1 MQIAEWNVENLW
13 MHTQVSISEFKIP
26 SNLSQLSDKESFV
39 CMERGKSY
47 TRLARHL
54 IGDREFSAGAPN
66 EEYIGVNN
74 AYRQKSL

>member
-47 TRLARHL
+47 TRLAT
-54 IGDREFSAGAPN
+54 APDWRTTEN
-66 EEYIGVNN
+66 FQLELLTKNILE
-74 AYRQKSL
+74 